1 MFYFLINVHD
11 INDVLI
17 DVEVCL
23 YHVHGTC
30 ERADL
35 NMYISIWFHLNV
47 WVFSKHQVSSF
58 VWFVFIHIIYIHYD
72 ATQ

>member
-17 DVEVCL
+17 DAEVCL

-35 NMYISIWFHLNV
+35 YMYISIWFHLNV
-47 WVFSKHQVSSF
+47 FFFKAPSQQFCVVCVYSYYLH
-58 VWFVFIHIIYIHYD
+58 
-72 ATQ
+72 TL